1 MATKQQDKQ
10 HAEKDKQ
17 ERQIQGEALGKKV
30 MHTLGQPTNL
40 QRVQV
45 RQLWDDHYRVNIFA
59 GDDLAS
65 AKVVQSF
72 FLLADGAGNILQS
85 TPAIKKQY

>member
-1 MATKQQDKQ
+1 
-10 HAEKDKQ
+10 
-17 ERQIQGEALGKKV
+17 
-30 MHTLGQPTNL
+30 
-40 QRVQV
+40 V